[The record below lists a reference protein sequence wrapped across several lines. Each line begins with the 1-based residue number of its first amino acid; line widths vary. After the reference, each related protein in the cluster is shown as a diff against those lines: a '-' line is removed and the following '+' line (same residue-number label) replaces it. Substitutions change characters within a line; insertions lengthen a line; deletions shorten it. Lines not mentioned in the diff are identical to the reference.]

1 MTTDTSAGMTD
12 RIHDP
17 IHRTS
22 YTFRREGESLW
33 VETWF
38 QDGANL
44 PEHFHPTLDEHWEM
58 IQGAMRLK
66 LDGRW
71 RELTPEHGPVRVA
84 PNVRHELRNTSGSEA
99 HARTEVI
106 PAGSL
111 EEFLT
116 ESSRAARE
124 GVFNSRG
131 MPTSVHAAVW
141 VAAFAQRFRDETVVT
156 SPPPALQRIVLP
168 VLARFARQSGSRRGG
183 VVPTDSRHRSDR
195 R

>member
-1 MTTDTSAGMTD
+1 MTTDTSAEITN

-22 YTFRREGESLW
+22 YTFRCEGENLW
-33 VETWF
+33 VETRLE
-38 QDGANL
+38 DGAHL
-44 PEHFHPTLDEHWEM
+44 PEHFHPTLEEHWEM
-58 IQGAMRLK
+58 VLGTTQLK

-71 RELTPEHGPVRVA
+71 RELAPEHGPVRVA
-84 PNVRHELRNTSGSEA
+84 PNVRHELWNTSGREA

-106 PAGSL
+106 PAGRL

-124 GVFNSRG
+124 GVFNARG
-131 MPTSVHAAVW
+131 MPTSLRGAIW

-168 VLARFARQSGSRRGG
+168 VLARFARQ
-183 VVPTDSRHRSDR
+183 
-195 R
+195 